1 MFNVTIRNE
10 GDSFLGSLE
19 VDSYFFEPEKYDYAF
34 YLFRNEERISTK
46 MYSNDM
52 EVSFSEDFEA
62 GIFYIRCFIRD
73 KTDAS
78 IRAYNSKKLTSQI
91 NFL

>member
-34 YLFRNEERISTK
+34 YLYKNDEVVERIR
-46 MYSNDM
+46 YSEQMIANFTVYPKFG
-52 EVSFSEDFEA
+52 EYFVR
-62 GIFYIRCFIRD
+62 GFIRD
-73 KTDAS
+73 KRDKNK
-78 IRAYNSKKLTSQI
+78 RGFNSKKI
-91 NFL
+91 IIHNNV